1 MSLTQGGTNTTEL
14 AGKNSLLV
22 SVDST
27 GNKLEAITAK
37 IINISNANELLNST
51 DLITGSAIHDT
62 YVKIHTNID
71 NAGNWTGK
79 VLNID
84 SIPSIPATKITNI
97 LSVVQGGTGADT
109 IDGARR
115 NLGLKSVA

>member
-1 MSLTQGGTNTTEL
+1 M

-22 SVDST
+22 SVDSN

-37 IINISNANELLNST
+37 IVNISNASELLNST
-51 DLITGSAIHDT
+51 NIITGSALHDT
-62 YVKIHTNID
+62 YIKVHNNID
-71 NAGNWTGK
+71 NEGNWKGK